1 MTVPATIDSNVSG
14 LSYAEEASPK
24 VLPNTPTFYPLEPNS
39 YSSFGGKVTN
49 TSRNVIN
56 NLRQKLKGSTT
67 DLDASGGFNSDFTQN
82 NLQRILQGF
91 WFANMRE
98 KASTQPLNGTQIVL
112 TGTSGG
118 NAYTAAAGLAALFHA
133 NDILLSSGWT
143 NYQNNGISE
152 VTAITDTA
160 VTTTGAFVSEPTPGA
175 VPKLDKVGVMF
186 ATGELSVTITGA
198 HVTLTSTTTPFTQ
211 LGVIPGEWIF
221 IGGDFTGA
229 YMVDGGS
236 NPVNRG
242 YARVFSVT
250 THALVLDLTQ
260 FTAVAN
266 TGTGVTIPIFT
277 GRVLKNEQGTSIVR
291 RTYTLERQ
299 LGNDGTGIQ
308 SELLV
313 GAHAN
318 QLTLNVKQS
327 GLLDADLTFVGLD
340 AIYRT
345 GVAGLLSGTRAPV
358 LDESAYNCSTDLIAQ
373 RLYLL
378 DPTILN
384 PGAAFAFAS
393 DVKIAINNG
402 VTPTKAV
409 GVLGAFDATA
419 GDFDVSATLT
429 AYFNTVQAIQAIRAN
444 ADVGYFLIFAARNA
458 GFILDAPLLTMGG
471 GQLEIVKDKPVQTQ
485 LTNNM
490 AMNTLGYTLLATF
503 FLYVPTAGTG
513 TP

>member
-14 LSYAEEASPK
+14 LAFAEEVTPK
-24 VLPNTPTFYPLEPNS
+24 VLPGSPTFYQLEPNS
-39 YSSFGGKVTN
+39 YSNFGGKVTN

-67 DLDASGGFNSDFTQN
+67 DLDASGGFNQDWTQN

-98 KASTQPLNGTQIVL
+98 KSSTQPLNGTQIPL
-112 TGTSGG
+112 TGISGG
-118 NAYTAAAGLAALFHA
+118 NAYTAAAGLSALFAA
-133 NDILLSSGWT
+133 NDIILASGWA

-152 VTAITDTA
+152 VTAISATT
-160 VTTTGAFVSEPTPGA
+160 VTTTGALVTETPPA
-175 VPKLDKVGVMF
+175 AAKLDKVGVMF
-186 ATGELSVTITGA
+186 ASGELSITISGN
-198 HVTLTSTTTPFTQ
+198 HVIVTSTTTLFTQ

-221 IGGDFTGA
+221 LGGDFTGS
-229 YMVDGGS
+229 YMVSGG

-242 YARVFSVT
+242 YARVFSVSA
-250 THALVLDLTQ
+250 HSLVLDLTQ
-260 FTAVAN
+260 FPAVAN
-266 TGTGVTIPIFT
+266 TGTGITMPIFI
-277 GRVLKNEQGTSIVR
+277 GRVLKNEQGTSIIR
-291 RTYTLERQ
+291 RTYTIERQ

-308 SELLV
+308 SEIIV

-318 QLTLNVKQS
+318 QLTLNVKQA

-340 AIYRT
+340 ALYRT
-345 GVAGLLSGTRAPV
+345 GVDGLTAGTRMPI
-358 LDESAYNCSTDLIAQ
+358 LDESAYNCSTDLLMQ

-378 DPTILN
+378 DPTTLN

-393 DVKIAINNG
+393 DVRISINNG

-419 GDFDVSATLT
+419 GDFDVTATLT
-429 AYFNTVQAIQAIRAN
+429 AYFNSVEAIQAIRAN
-444 ADVGYFLIFAARNA
+444 ADVGYFMIFAAKNQ
-458 GFILDAPLLTMGG
+458 GFCLDAPLLTMGG
-471 GQLEIVKDKPVQTQ
+471 GQLDIVKDKPIQTQ

-490 AMNTLGYTLLATF
+490 AMNNLGYTLLATF
-503 FLYVPTAGTG
+503 FLYLPTAGMG